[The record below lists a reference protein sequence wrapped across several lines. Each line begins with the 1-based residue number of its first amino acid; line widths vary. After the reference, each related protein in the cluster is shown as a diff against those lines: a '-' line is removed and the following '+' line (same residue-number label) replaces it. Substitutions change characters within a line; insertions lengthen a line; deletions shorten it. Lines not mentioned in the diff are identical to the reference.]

1 MRAEKTG
8 KVLTEPRYQVHSMSE
23 LKCSPV
29 ALNSFT
35 LRMTKVMV
43 TMTTA
48 EHLFRLLTI
57 TILDMSGNFILTTLI
72 DFLLF
77 SPFHK

>member
-1 MRAEKTG
+1 
-8 KVLTEPRYQVHSMSE
+8 
-23 LKCSPV
+23 
-29 ALNSFT
+29 
-35 LRMTKVMV
+35 MTKVMV